1 MGCIDEVDRHFH
13 DLPFMNVEQAAKLKR
28 FLKRHRLTSCLELG
42 FLHGKS
48 SAFIASVLRDM
59 GEGHL
64 TTIDLKHSMEREPN
78 IHQVLGKLELEYWVT
93 PIYEPRSYNRRMM
106 RMLEERERP
115 SFDFCYIDA
124 AHTWY
129 DTGFGFFL
137 VDKLLRPGGWI
148 LFDDMHFTYEKLLK
162 PGAKKPGYLAR
173 MTPEERET
181 KQVRK
186 VWKLLVKEHPNYDEF
201 IEEGTWGFARKR
213 PN

>member
-13 DLPFMNVEQAAKLKR
+13 DLPYMEVEQAAKLER
-28 FLKRHRLTSCLELG
+28 FLKRYRLTSCLELG

-59 GEGHL
+59 GKGHL
-64 TTIDLKHSMEREPN
+64 TTIDQKHSIEREPN
-78 IHQVLGKLELEYWVT
+78 IHQVLDKLGLEDWVT
-93 PIYEPRSYNRRMM
+93 PIYEPRSYNWRMM

-148 LFDDMHFTYEKLLK
+148 LFDDMHFAYEKLLK

-181 KQVRK
+181 KQVQK
-186 VWKLLVKEHPNYDEF
+186 VWKLLVKEHPDYDEF
-201 IEEGTWGFARKR
+201 IEEDTWGFARKR
-213 PN
+213 PD

>member
-13 DLPFMNVEQAAKLKR
+13 DLPYMKVEQAAKLER

-42 FLHGKS
+42 FFHGKS
-48 SAFIASVLRDM
+48 SAFIASVLRDI
-59 GEGHL
+59 GKGHL
-64 TTIDLKHSMEREPN
+64 TTIDQKHSIEREPN
-78 IHQVLGKLELEYWVT
+78 IHQVLGKLGLEDWVT
-93 PIYEPRSYNRRMM
+93 PIYEPRSYNWRMM

-148 LFDDMHFTYEKLLK
+148 LFDDLHFAYEKLLK
-162 PGAKKPGYLAR
+162 PGAETPGYLTR

-181 KQVRK
+181 KQVQK
-186 VWKLLVKEHPNYDEF
+186 VWKLLVKDHPNYDEF
-201 IEEGTWGFARKR
+201 IEEDIWGFARKR
-213 PN
+213 PE